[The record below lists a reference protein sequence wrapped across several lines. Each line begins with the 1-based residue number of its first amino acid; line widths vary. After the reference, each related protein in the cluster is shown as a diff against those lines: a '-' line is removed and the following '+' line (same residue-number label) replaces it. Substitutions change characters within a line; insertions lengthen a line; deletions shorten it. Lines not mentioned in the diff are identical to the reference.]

1 MPVVLVHGNPE
12 TDAIWDEL
20 RSTLVSGGL
29 DRRSIVA
36 LSPPGYGAPVPDG
49 FGATSDDYRDWLIG
63 ELEAI
68 GEPVD
73 LVGHDWGGGH
83 AMRVAID
90 RPDLLRSWC
99 SDIVGI
105 LNEKY
110 VWHEAAQRYQ
120 GPRGEEAVAE
130 VMSVDAERYVGW
142 LMKAGMSELAAR
154 SSEQARGEEMGR
166 CILALYRSGAQP
178 AVGKWGRDLPKATVR
193 PGLAII
199 AENDPYVGGVELS
212 RESAER
218 AGAQVALLDGLGHWW
233 MCEDPARGAQVLTQF
248 WASIE

>member
-12 TDAIWDEL
+12 TDAIWNEL
-20 RSTLVSGGL
+20 RSALVVEGI
-29 DRRSIVA
+29 DRGSVVA
-36 LSPPGYGAPVPDG
+36 LSPPGYGAPLPDG
-49 FGATSDDYRDWLIG
+49 FAATSDAYRDWVIG

-83 AMRVAID
+83 VLRVAME

-99 SDIVGI
+99 SDILGI

-120 GPRGEEAVAE
+120 GLGGEEAVAE
-130 VMSVDAERYVGW
+130 VMGLDAELYVGW
-142 LMKAGMSELAAR
+142 LMKAGVTETAAR

-178 AVGKWGRDLPKATVR
+178 AVGDWANDLPKAKVR

-233 MCEDPARGAQVLTQF
+233 MCEDPARGARVLTQF
-248 WASIE
+248 WASVE